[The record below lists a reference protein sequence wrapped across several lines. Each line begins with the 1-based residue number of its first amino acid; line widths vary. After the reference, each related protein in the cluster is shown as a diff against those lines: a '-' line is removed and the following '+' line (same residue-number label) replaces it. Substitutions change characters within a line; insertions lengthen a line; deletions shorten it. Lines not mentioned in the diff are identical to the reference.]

1 MPEGMKIL
9 PILLLVSAVQVAFN
23 LLYFTRYV
31 TIDDTGGGGD
41 DNSPRSGRA
50 HRYRPVVSDRSDLI
64 LTGMARTYGDV
75 SDPAL
80 NFLVDMSCLHAVSS
94 VVYVSE
100 DNADGHRTRKKFT
113 NKIAAISVHRYAPL
127 RDVFRNSTSSN
138 CGNRIRVRQVP
149 QDQILLVSS
158 IAEERA
164 KAKGEGGGGGSDVE
178 RDSVV
183 PAIIRKNSP
192 LDPVNRIARIKRARE
207 HSRREL
213 LKEMVLERQVRN
225 ESVTT
230 GTAWLRNR
238 AVGVLDLDLYSYPP
252 VEEVVAISDRLVGE
266 RWGGPD
272 AICANGL
279 QVHKGRRG
287 YYDTFATVLD
297 GVDGVGNEEFESMS
311 QAQKLRWIMEYNDEN
326 RRFERGT
333 APGSVSGGTGQPDR
347 LNLVPVR
354 SCFNGLTVYSADAYL
369 DLSCRYD
376 GYHPDDAAFVSKRE
390 GQACEHVV
398 FHECL
403 RRTRRFGM
411 AVAADVFT
419 LWHH

>member
-9 PILLLVSAVQVAFN
+9 PILLLVSAVQVTFN

-266 RWGGPD
+266 RWGGRTP
-272 AICANGL
+272 
-279 QVHKGRRG
+279 
-287 YYDTFATVLD
+287 
-297 GVDGVGNEEFESMS
+297 S
-311 QAQKLRWIMEYNDEN
+311 
-326 RRFERGT
+326 
-333 APGSVSGGTGQPDR
+333 APTGCRSTKAGGGTTIPSPRCSTASVAWGA
-347 LNLVPVR
+347 R
-354 SCFNGLTVYSADAYL
+354 SSN
-369 DLSCRYD
+369 
-376 GYHPDDAAFVSKRE
+376 
-390 GQACEHVV
+390 Q
-398 FHECL
+398 
-403 RRTRRFGM
+403 
-411 AVAADVFT
+411 
-419 LWHH
+419 